1 MKYSKIIIVCALLIL
16 GASTIFAQNALVS
29 FMDNTSQTRDYLN
42 MEYPGGSYPAG
53 AGTAA
58 NRWKLVIYKST
69 DNIINPLVNGL
80 PTGDDVI
87 LTNPQDNNNP
97 VILDVNIAPGP
108 SGKLNLNAVVVH
120 VSIIPT
126 YIYGRIFNSV
136 DVSTATKYM
145 SFTAPYYVAA
155 GQPVNVNIIPDYG
168 WKTDPVWSLIFPVT
182 DTWTYNLTMTASD
195 NGAYEFT
202 DPQGGVHTT
211 PATLTDGPGDEANGL
226 LGTYTVTS
234 EPPAGFTWQSTTIE
248 VVAGDFTAAKTDYV
262 YNAAK
267 QFVLVPIPD
276 TYTYNLHI
284 NGPEGYAVTG
294 PTAELSGI
302 IPYTKTSTVVTDL
315 VGEYTV
321 AAPPAGYQW
330 VMNPITVTADM
341 FQLVT
346 TKNGGMDKVVLGSR
360 TNGAKTHYVYEAT
373 ITFALELIPV
383 EDVYHLTVTSSE
395 AGYGILKGGN
405 PTGYST
411 DYTFS
416 AATAD
421 ELIGT
426 YSLAD
431 PGAGFHWVPAEI
443 EVLATDF
450 TAAKGGK
457 VTYSYT
463 INFVKTQT
471 QNEITDITN
480 PPAGVTIEELTN
492 PAEYPTN
499 LTNLDPNA
507 ANAICYTINTTGV
520 WNITVHKPDGWLG
533 NWYCWILVGNNN
545 LIGAEPLPISAD
557 QSSYTF
563 IGVDFGT
570 RTSGN
575 IYFNQ
580 SGFEMKVEGIACD
593 FYNIVDGG
601 SIPPAF
607 LTPSANI
614 KMYTIT
620 AKGTWNVKAYR
631 PTTYTGQWYCWFYQ
645 NNVLTPAAN
654 PIAFDASYTFTDVYF
669 GSDFK
674 GTAQVIFDE
683 YDSTLP
689 VELSG
694 FNAFLTAENNMNI
707 VKIVWTTQTETN
719 MNGFNIYRNDGSDNL
734 ASAIQIAYIP
744 ATNTSTTQNYEY
756 PDNKDLENGHTYYYW
771 LECVETNGESTF
783 NGPRSAYYVNG
794 PTPPVLPEY
803 TKMHNAYPNPFRAG
817 SGTTIAVEVKKG
829 DSGTVTIY
837 NILGQVVKTF
847 SLTEG
852 TNNLNWN
859 GRDSKGNLCGNG
871 IYFYKLSTNSLN
883 QTKKMVIVK

>member
-168 WKTDPVWSLIFPVT
+168 WKTDPVWSPIFPVT

-234 EPPAGFTWQSTTIE
+234 APPAGFTWQSTTIE

-284 NGPEGYAVTG
+284 AGPPGYTVTG
-294 PTAELSGI
+294 PTPASSGT
-302 IPYTKTSTVVTDL
+302 IPYTATATVVTEL
-315 VGEYTV
+315 VGSYTAE
-321 AAPPAGYQW
+321 AAPAGYQW
-330 VMNPITVTADM
+330 AVNPIVVSADM
-341 FQLVT
+341 FIAAT
-346 TKNGGMDKVVLGSR
+346 KKNGGMDKVVLGSR
-360 TNGAKTHYVYEAT
+360 TNGAKTNYVYEAT
-373 ITFALELIPV
+373 ITFELEEIPV
-383 EDVYHLTVTSSE
+383 QYYDVLITSVP
-395 AGYGILKGGN
+395 AGAAIYVGGVDSGQIT
-405 PTGYST
+405 P
-411 DYTFS
+411 YTFTLAEGS
-416 AATAD
+416 DAVYTVVM
-421 ELIGT
+421 GT
-426 YSLAD
+426 YTWTPAQFVVEDISENMSCNFVLTFPAD
-431 PGAGFHWVPAEI
+431 VPITPPGVPAGF
-443 EVLATDF
+443 
-450 TAAKGGK
+450 
-457 VTYSYT
+457 
-463 INFVKTQT
+463 
-471 QNEITDITN
+471 DITIQLTGGSALYTTGIPTSAVN
-480 PPAGVTIEELTN
+480 PSWNMGYVQFMTLLGLGPWQL
-492 PAEYPTN
+492 
-499 LTNLDPNA
+499 
-507 ANAICYTINTTGV
+507 TINTTYSFVWIVGV
-520 WNITVHKPDGWLG
+520 GVYTGPFPMDITIPGGTKDQ
-533 NWYCWILVGNNN
+533 
-545 LIGAEPLPISAD
+545 GAEI
-557 QSSYTF
+557 QY
-563 IGVDFGT
+563 G
-570 RTSGN
+570 SG
-575 IYFNQ
+575 
-580 SGFEMKVEGIACD
+580 GD
-593 FYNIVDGG
+593 
-601 SIPPAF
+601 P
-607 LTPSANI
+607 
-614 KMYTIT
+614 
-620 AKGTWNVKAYR
+620 
-631 PTTYTGQWYCWFYQ
+631 
-645 NNVLTPAAN
+645 
-654 PIAFDASYTFTDVYF
+654 
-669 GSDFK
+669 
-674 GTAQVIFDE
+674 
-683 YDSTLP
+683 TLP
-689 VELSG
+689 VELSY
-694 FNAFLTAENNMNI
+694 FAATLTAENFVNI
-707 VKIVWTTQTETN
+707 AWTTQTETN
-719 MNGFNIYRNDGSDNL
+719 MNGFNIYRNDGSENL
-734 ASAIQIAYIP
+734 AGAIQIAYIP
-744 ATNTSTTQNYEY
+744 ATNTSTTQNYKHIDREV
-756 PDNKDLENGHTYYYW
+756 ENGHTYYYW
-771 LECVETNGESTF
+771 LECVEMNNHSTF
-783 NGPRSAYYVNG
+783 NGPSPVYVDG

-803 TKMHNAYPNPFRAG
+803 TTMQNAYPNPFRAG
-817 SGTTIAVEVKKG
+817 DGTTIKVDVKAG
-829 DSGTVTIY
+829 DTGTVTIY

-847 SLTEG
+847 PVTQG
-852 TNNLNWN
+852 TNNLTWN
-859 GRDSKGNLCGNG
+859 ARDSKGNLCGNG

>member
-294 PTAELSGI
+294 PTAELSGT

-315 VGEYTV
+315 VGNYTV

-341 FQLVT
+341 FQLA
-346 TKNGGMDKVVLGSR
+346 TKKTGGMNKVVLGSR
-360 TNGAKTHYVYEAT
+360 TNGAKANYVYEAT
-373 ITFALELIPV
+373 ITFVMEPIPV
-383 EDVYHLTVTSSE
+383 QYYNVLITSEPAGAAILVDNVDTGFVT
-395 AGYGILKGGN
+395 
-405 PTGYST
+405 P
-411 DYTFS
+411 YTFS
-416 AATAD
+416 MEEGASATYTVVMDHYTWNPTEFVVTNISENMSCNFVGTPYYDIPDGVPTTPPGATVTVTITITGGNANYGSGVLPPWVNPSFTPI
-421 ELIGT
+421 EQYFLSLIGT
-426 YSLAD
+426 G
-431 PGAGFHWVPAEI
+431 PW
-443 EVLATDF
+443 
-450 TAAKGGK
+450 
-457 VTYSYT
+457 T
-463 INFVKTQT
+463 ITF
-471 QNEITDITN
+471 
-480 PPAGVTIEELTN
+480 
-492 PAEYPTN
+492 
-499 LTNLDPNA
+499 
-507 ANAICYTINTTGV
+507 NTTAPWAAYFLGGIWHAV
-520 WNITVHKPDGWLG
+520 QNTGLAITFTIDVSKDVPNVPVVLG
-533 NWYCWILVGNNN
+533 N
-545 LIGAEPLPISAD
+545 EDP
-557 QSSYTF
+557 
-563 IGVDFGT
+563 
-570 RTSGN
+570 
-575 IYFNQ
+575 
-580 SGFEMKVEGIACD
+580 
-593 FYNIVDGG
+593 
-601 SIPPAF
+601 
-607 LTPSANI
+607 
-614 KMYTIT
+614 
-620 AKGTWNVKAYR
+620 
-631 PTTYTGQWYCWFYQ
+631 
-645 NNVLTPAAN
+645 
-654 PIAFDASYTFTDVYF
+654 
-669 GSDFK
+669 
-674 GTAQVIFDE
+674 
-683 YDSTLP
+683 TLP
-689 VELSG
+689 VELSY
-694 FNAFLTAENNMNI
+694 FAATLTAENFVNI
-707 VKIVWTTQTETN
+707 AWTTQSETN
-719 MNGFNIYRNDGSDNL
+719 MNGFNIYKNDGSDNL
-734 ASAIQIAYIP
+734 AGANRIAYIP
-744 ATNTSTTQNYEY
+744 AYNTSTTQNYKHIDKEVE
-756 PDNKDLENGHTYYYW
+756 LGHTYYYW
-771 LECVETNGESTF
+771 LECVEISGHSTF
-783 NGPRSAYYVNG
+783 NGPYPIYVNG